1 MEKVSEDFF
10 FIIIE
15 FENKEEIKPLIED
28 LEKYQYSID
37 NKYNTL
43 TIFKDTLKNV
53 KICI

>member
-10 FIIIE
+10 FIIFE

-28 LEKYQYSID
+28 LEKHQYSID

-43 TIFKDTLKNV
+43 TIFKDTLKNL

>member
-10 FIIIE
+10 SIIFE

-28 LEKYQYSID
+28 LEKHQYFID
-37 NKYNTL
+37 NKHNTL
-43 TIFKDTLKNV
+43 TIFKDTLKNL